1 MENITKSIVYGNS
14 YENKYGRFM
23 PICSS
28 IADRGIFYTIQPQFN
43 TFWTTS
49 MILRISTNITELHMP
64 TESNRCL

>member
-28 IADRGIFYTIQPQFN
+28 IADRGIFFHHTASIQY
-43 TFWTTS
+43 
-49 MILRISTNITELHMP
+49 ILDYLHDTP
-64 TESNRCL
+64 HFHKYNRVAYAYRVE